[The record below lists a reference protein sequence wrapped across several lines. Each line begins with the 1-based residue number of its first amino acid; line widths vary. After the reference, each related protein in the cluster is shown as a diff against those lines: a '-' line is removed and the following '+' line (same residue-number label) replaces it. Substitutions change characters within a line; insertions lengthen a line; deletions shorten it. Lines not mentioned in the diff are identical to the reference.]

1 MIQNDMFTRL
11 LQLSLVAV
19 TLLAIAFRLFWPV
32 EFTTVFAREDGVVEY
47 GTAILLFLT
56 AIVAVLLGRRAGG
69 YRLGLLWF
77 YGFALFLAAGEEISW
92 GQRIFGIAS
101 PEFFLENNY
110 QQETNLHNLVVG
122 EEQLVKFW
130 FGTLLTLFALLYL
143 VFLPWLY
150 PVAGWVRKLMDL
162 LAVPVPARYA
172 SVVALGWS
180 LLVLWIDLP
189 RNWEAYEYV
198 FAALLC
204 LAFSRP
210 VNRETFQV

>member
-1 MIQNDMFTRL
+1 
-11 LQLSLVAV
+11 
-19 TLLAIAFRLFWPV
+19 
-32 EFTTVFAREDGVVEY
+32 
-47 GTAILLFLT
+47 
-56 AIVAVLLGRRAGG
+56 
-69 YRLGLLWF
+69 
-77 YGFALFLAAGEEISW
+77 
-92 GQRIFGIAS
+92 
-101 PEFFLENNY
+101 
-110 QQETNLHNLVVG
+110 
-122 EEQLVKFW
+122 
-130 FGTLLTLFALLYL
+130 
-143 VFLPWLY
+143 
-150 PVAGWVRKLMDL
+150 MDL